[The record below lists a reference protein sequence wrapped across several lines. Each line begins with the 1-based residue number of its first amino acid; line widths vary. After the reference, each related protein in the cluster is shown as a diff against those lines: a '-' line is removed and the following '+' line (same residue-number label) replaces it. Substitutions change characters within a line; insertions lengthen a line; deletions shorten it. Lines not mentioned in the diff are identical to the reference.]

1 MRVTISGCRADT
13 FGKDT
18 AGTANDQATS
28 GNSRCYGGYAHN
40 NIEIKLLFWT

>member
-18 AGTANDQATS
+18 AGTANDQA
-28 GNSRCYGGYAHN
+28 GQNS
-40 NIEIKLLFWT
+40 